1 MRRSRRVQKTGRR
14 VSRRRTRRGSRTKKI
29 DRRTSRR
36 SSRRY
41 RKVRRSRLV
50 GGMMHHSRGQSAQR
64 RPNSRGPQSQRRG
77 VGCCGGR
84 PPRSQSPASRPV
96 TTTRPPAATRPPARP
111 VHNYEEGNWSV
122 NKLDLSLFG
131 GLPARWEKE
140 VFGVNYD
147 NRTLELNVSP
157 ANKPE
162 LALKVGGKVKMT
174 FFPEPPEGA
183 MVKMGH
189 GSMLDKAPVMNTGF
203 AITQGKGPISG
214 AHATPQRTLPTSLE
228 LRQRWPA
235 EEIAFVDFNNK
246 EEYLEF
252 IRHFPK
258 KLLH

>member
-1 MRRSRRVQKTGRR
+1 
-14 VSRRRTRRGSRTKKI
+14 
-29 DRRTSRR
+29 
-36 SSRRY
+36 
-41 RKVRRSRLV
+41 
-50 GGMMHHSRGQSAQR
+50 
-64 RPNSRGPQSQRRG
+64 
-77 VGCCGGR
+77 
-84 PPRSQSPASRPV
+84 
-96 TTTRPPAATRPPARP
+96 

-122 NKLDLSLFG
+122 NKLDLSLFRRK
-131 GLPARWEKE
+131 PAPAHWDKE
-140 VFGVNYD
+140 VFGESNKLS
-147 NRTLELNVSP
+147 LELNVSP
-157 ANKPE
+157 DNKPE
-162 LALKVGGKVKMT
+162 LEIQVDGKVKMT